1 MLVSSQLGFSLNPIK
16 AVKKGVHAVAH
27 PLSTVKS
34 GARAVVHPI
43 RTTKAVVR
51 DTAHTAASTAKTVG
65 HVVKVGLIKPAEW
78 LAHAAMTPVRN
89 RVHKLRSRRAVKLA
103 WDRRKSKTPTPAEQ
117 SEASAWT
124 KDHLKHEGPHGRV
137 LALFA
142 GAAPANFGAS
152 YSGLGDPAT
161 ASVVAASVPVLVALI
176 DAVLRKSNNPNE
188 APADPAADAQAAADT
203 SPADAGTADLAP
215 AQDAATDAAAAADA
229 ESGGGGGLRSLTR
242 GGKIL
247 GIDRKYVF
255 IGGAV
260 LGAVLLIGLLK
271 PKS

>member
-1 MLVSSQLGFSLNPIK
+1 MLVPSLQGDLGFSLNPIK
-16 AVKKGVHAVAH
+16 AVKRGAHAA
-27 PLSTVKS
+27 L
-34 GARAVVHPI
+34 HPI
-43 RTTKAVVR
+43 STTKMVARTTV
-51 DTAHTAASTAKTVG
+51 HTAASAAKTVG
-65 HVVKVGLIKPAEW
+65 HGIKIGLIKPAEW

-117 SEASAWT
+117 SEASTWT
-124 KDHLKHEGPHGRV
+124 KSHLKSKGPHGRV

-176 DAVLRKSNNPNE
+176 NAVLRKSNNPNE

-215 AQDAATDAAAAADA
+215 AQDAATDAAAAAADA